1 MIINLTSSK
10 GLIRVEIIEAPEMDK
25 RLFDAIRDC
34 LRDRVSDPNE
44 VQLSCCTLGV
54 LEAMRDAGYVIAR
67 KIDE

>member
-1 MIINLTSSK
+1 MLINLTTSK
-10 GLIRVEIIEAPEMDK
+10 GLIRVEIVEAPDMDE

-34 LRDRVSDPNE
+34 LRGRVSDPNE

-67 KIDE
+67 RVDE